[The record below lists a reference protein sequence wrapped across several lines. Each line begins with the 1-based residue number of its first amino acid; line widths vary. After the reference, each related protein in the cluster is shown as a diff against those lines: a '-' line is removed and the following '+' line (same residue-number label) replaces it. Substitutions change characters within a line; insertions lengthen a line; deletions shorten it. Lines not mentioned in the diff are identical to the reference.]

1 MQVSDIVKWALLIAG
16 AVALIVLI
24 VALPFV
30 QFIDFGEFGALI
42 SNVVSVVGSA
52 FAKARGLINSFLSPF
67 GRTLLTGILVYLFGK
82 WAITIGIKITA
93 WIYHFIFK

>member
-1 MQVSDIVKWALLIAG
+1 MSDIVKWGILIAG
-16 AVALIVLI
+16 AVALILLV
-24 VALPFV
+24 VTLPFV

-42 SNVVSVVGSA
+42 NNVVTVVGSA
-52 FAKARGLINSFLSPF
+52 FQNARGLINNFLTPF
-67 GRTLLTGILVYLFGK
+67 GRGLLSGIMVYLFGK

>member
-1 MQVSDIVKWALLIAG
+1 MSDIAKWALLIAG
-16 AVALIVLI
+16 AVALIALI

-30 QFIDFGEFGALI
+30 KFIDLGEFGNAI
-42 SNVVSVVGSA
+42 NNIVTVVGSA
-52 FAKARGLINSFLSPF
+52 FQNARGLLNNFLTPF
-67 GRTLLTGILVYLFGK
+67 GRGMVTGILVYLFGK